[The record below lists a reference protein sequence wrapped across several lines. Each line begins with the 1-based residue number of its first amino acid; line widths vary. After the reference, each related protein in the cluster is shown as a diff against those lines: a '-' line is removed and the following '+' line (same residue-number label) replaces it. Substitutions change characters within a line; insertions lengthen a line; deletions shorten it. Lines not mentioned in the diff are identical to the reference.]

1 MDPWLENPHDLH
13 RGNTLVTDIRC
24 ILDTF
29 IPPLPPPSFLPCI
42 SYSVHLV
49 RCAHVLCIHD
59 LLRTLTN
66 PFLSSSPSLLF
77 GFDQLALVLDP
88 LRGDSSLDVSP
99 SPSPCPPTVP
109 LELLRSLALV
119 PVPTTGTTSGPAGLG
134 FGLGGHTLTH
144 TSGDAPSFDFHLP
157 GVTTTPGV
165 HPISNPSPSAN
176 LGLGSGASPG
186 PGAIISSSHGKQSL
200 TTNYMPDLPSQPLT
214 NAQMSTILWCV
225 HSAHGLGLANGSIG
239 GGAQGV
245 GLLDGTAFSLPLPRT
260 DKSLVQS
267 QSQSQ
272 HQDKGQ
278 GSLTIPQL
286 PLFDGSIGAEASHT
300 YLTSFHRSLLLLG
313 TPPVDTNTVI
323 GQPYF
328 QPSAQSL
335 QDAIVAAMK
344 LDVSA
349 QVHIHIRCC

>member
-1 MDPWLENPHDLH
+1 MYYFVPLL
-13 RGNTLVTDIRC
+13 TLS
-24 ILDTF
+24 
-29 IPPLPPPSFLPCI
+29 LPFPYLLLSL
-42 SYSVHLV
+42 LV
-49 RCAHVLCIHD
+49 R
-59 LLRTLTN
+59 
-66 PFLSSSPSLLF
+66 F
-77 GFDQLALVLDP
+77 GQLALVLDP

-109 LELLRSLALV
+109 IELLRSLALV
-119 PVPTTGTTSGPAGLG
+119 PVPVTGPTSGSGLG
-134 FGLGGHTLTH
+134 FGLGGHTLTL
-144 TSGDAPSFDFHLP
+144 TSGDAPSFDFDLP
-157 GVTTTPGV
+157 GVTATPGV
-165 HPISNPSPSAN
+165 HPISNPSTH
-176 LGLGSGASPG
+176 LGLGSGPSPG

-260 DKSLVQS
+260 DKGLHL
-267 QSQSQ
+267 SQSQ

-278 GSLTIPQL
+278 GSLAIPQL
-286 PLFDGSIGAEASHT
+286 PLFDGSSGAEASHT

-313 TPPVDTNTVI
+313 TPPVDTNTVM

-349 QVHIHIRCC
+349 QVPTYTRFIN